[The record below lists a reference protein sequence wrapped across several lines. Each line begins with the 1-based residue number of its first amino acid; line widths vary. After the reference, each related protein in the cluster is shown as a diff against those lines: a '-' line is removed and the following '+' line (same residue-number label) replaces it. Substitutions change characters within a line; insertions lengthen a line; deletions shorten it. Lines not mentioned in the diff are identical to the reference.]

1 MVGEK
6 SKWLSYLFINL
17 IYLFV
22 LRIDF
27 MGMDWEKRRLEKTR

>member
-27 MGMDWEKRRLEKTR
+27 MGMDREKRRLEKTR